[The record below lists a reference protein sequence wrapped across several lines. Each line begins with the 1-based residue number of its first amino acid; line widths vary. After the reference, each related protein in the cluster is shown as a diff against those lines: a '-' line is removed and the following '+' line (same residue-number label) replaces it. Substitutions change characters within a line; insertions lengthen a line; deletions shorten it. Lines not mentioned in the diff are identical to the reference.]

1 MNDQSN
7 NRSLTVAARNSW
19 VDQAFRRIYIG
30 MGVIGSAGT
39 VVFLVWKGWRWGLG
53 FAFGAALSALN
64 FHWLKGAV
72 DVLVTKFAAPTPDTR
87 HPRPAVALAR
97 FVLRYALLALAGYA
111 IFATSL
117 VSLNGFLAGLFVF
130 VAAVMVEMIVQLSR
144 G

>member
-1 MNDQSN
+1 M
-7 NRSLTVAARNSW
+7 SW

-30 MGVIGSAGT
+30 MAVIGAAGT
-39 VVFLVWKGWRWGLG
+39 VVFLVWKGWRSGLG
-53 FAFGAALSALN
+53 FAVGAALSALN

-72 DVLVTKFAAPTPDTR
+72 DVLVSKFAPAAAPNPQLPSPKR
-87 HPRPAVALAR
+87 AAAR
-97 FVLRYALLALAGYA
+97 FVLRYGLLGLAAYA

-117 VSLNGFLAGLFVF
+117 VSVNGFLAGLFVF

>member
-1 MNDQSN
+1 M
-7 NRSLTVAARNSW
+7 SW

-30 MGVIGSAGT
+30 MAVIGAAGT
-39 VVFLVWKGWRWGLG
+39 VVFVFWKGWQWGLG

-72 DVLVTKFAAPTPDTR
+72 DVLAVKFAGPSPDTR
-87 HPRPAVALAR
+87 HPRPAAAAAR

-117 VSLNGFLAGLFVF
+117 VSLNGFLAGLLVF
-130 VAAVMVEMIVQLSR
+130 VAAVMVEMIVQL
-144 G
+144 GKG

>member
-1 MNDQSN
+1 M
-7 NRSLTVAARNSW
+7 SW

-30 MGVIGSAGT
+30 MAVIGGAGT
-39 VVFLVWKGWRWGLG
+39 LVLLFWQGWRWGLG
-53 FAFGAALSALN
+53 FACGAAVSALN

-72 DVLVTKFAAPTPDTR
+72 DVLVAKFVAPSPDTR
-87 HPRPAVALAR
+87 HPKPAAAVAR
-97 FVLRYALLALAGYA
+97 FVLRYGLLGLAAYA

-117 VSLNGFLAGLFVF
+117 VSVNGFLAGLFVF

>member
-1 MNDQSN
+1 LLSE
-7 NRSLTVAARNSW
+7 LAEVSW
-19 VDQAFRRIYIG
+19 VEQAFRRIYIG
-30 MGVIGSAGT
+30 MAVIGAAGT
-39 VVFLVWKGWRWGLG
+39 VVFLFWKGWRWGLG

-72 DVLVTKFAAPTPDTR
+72 DVLVSKFAPSPN
-87 HPRPAVALAR
+87 PYPPSPAKRAAAR

-111 IFATSL
+111 IFASSL
-117 VSLNGFLAGLFVF
+117 VSVNGFLAGLFVF

>member
-1 MNDQSN
+1 M
-7 NRSLTVAARNSW
+7 TW

-30 MGVIGSAGT
+30 MAVIGAAGT

-53 FAFGAALSALN
+53 FAVGAALSALN

-72 DVLVTKFAAPTPDTR
+72 DVLVSKFAAPSPNP
-87 HPRPAVALAR
+87 HLPSPARALAR
-97 FVLRYALLALAGYA
+97 FVLRYGLLGLAGYA
-111 IFATSL
+111 IFASSL

-144 G
+144 S